1 MGKNRPDVGRNVA
14 KSADRH
20 WVNAADA
27 ASSGPTPV
35 AWLTKKRGPFRG
47 PVEIE
52 GACAPSPARL
62 RASVARRGLVG
73 IHVRSSDDERV
84 EFGQDLRI
92 GRRRVGLGVLPV
104 VPEADELRA
113 LRIDERHFLLEAVL
127 LPQQRKDVLLEDV

>member
-27 ASSGPTPV
+27 AGSGPTPV

-52 GACAPSPARL
+52 VACAPSPARL
-62 RASVARRGLVG
+62 RASVTRRGLVG
-73 IHVRSSDDERV
+73 IRVGRSNDESV
-84 EFGQDLRI
+84 ELRQDLRI
-92 GRRRVGLGVLPV
+92 GRRRVGLVVLPV
-104 VPEADELRA
+104 VPRA
-113 LRIDERHFLLEAVL
+113 
-127 LPQQRKDVLLEDV
+127 